1 MSLDEESIR
10 IDIALEVE
18 SKDSLIAIDFLLDNV
33 NLSKSRLKD
42 VMNKGAVWIKQ
53 GSKPRTRLRRAMTD
67 LKVGDIVE
75 MFYDEQLLA
84 LKPVKMQPVADKEQ
98 YSVWDKPAGML
109 TQGNEWGDHT
119 ALLRMV
125 ELSFNPR
132 REAIL
137 IHRLDREASGLVV
150 VAHSRK
156 IAAALSE
163 LFKSGH
169 VKKRYRIEVL
179 GNIADYSNSGDI
191 NLPLDGKNADTRF
204 EMIRYEAA
212 KNYSIVDVW
221 LGTGRKHQIRRHFDH
236 IGFPVIGDPKYGK
249 GNKNQSGMKL
259 NAVELSFQC
268 PISGKEVNYSVYS

>member
-1 MSLDEESIR
+1 MSLDEEPIR

-53 GSKPRTRLRRAMTD
+53 GNKPRTRLRRAMTD

-98 YSVWDKPAGML
+98 SSVWDKPAGML

-179 GNIADYSNSGDI
+179 GNLADYSKSGDI

-221 LGTGRKHQIRRHFDH
+221 LGTGRRHQIRRHFDH